1 MLRDIRDLLVFC
13 RVEIGIAYAWS
24 PGPSSG
30 LLTSAPQ
37 SANFVSE
44 HHTGD
49 IAGNWGANGRKFAVC
64 QVRRHLGYLG
74 FQLTA

>member
-24 PGPSSG
+24 PGRSSDP
-30 LLTSAPQ
+30 LILAPQ
-37 SANFVSE
+37 SANFLSE

-49 IAGNWGANGRKFAVC
+49 IAPNLGGKLAEIRHF
-64 QVRRHLGYLG
+64 VR
-74 FQLTA
+74 